1 MMESQERVQPIVVAK
16 PLRAREMLTTVI
28 HKDMLGAMR
37 LVPEML
43 ENQKEA
49 NAEIYHE
56 GYVDGK
62 LYLVPDQNLQAM
74 RDIIN
79 LKMRK
84 KQSSVIKP
92 QTSLEEP
99 TQYNEFTTK
108 LDILLDKLDQ
118 LSWSSEDE
126 TTLEH
131 EAPEKTDDSKIKSV
145 MDETKA
151 ERSGKSSSQDIFMI
165 SKQATNESKNIE
177 VLDDQAK
184 NTRKSGSET
193 QKKSILHKQ
202 YGESEISES
211 KSDDSSGAGKS
222 SLPKEVYTY
231 GKPIVK
237 TKDEDILH
245 TKFKE
250 DKPSRFSS
258 DEFAVSNKDE
268 GFSHK
273 KFKERDSSKYSS
285 GRSVLETLGEEVLGK
300 RDETEELTNS
310 EATEISDK
318 HGFETKDE
326 RSFNK
331 RYKISK
337 PSTLSKTDSCDNVV
351 AEEKNAKSE
360 KYDGYRKSSKDKW
373 LEGKSEQ
380 IKLDKALNES
390 NKTSYIKNGI
400 PPILDEKIKYKK
412 VKPLVSL
419 EKEPFS
425 SKTALKLH
433 DKLSDNIIIP
443 ERKHAGVKHK
453 TKFPVDSLKMY
464 EPSYTTEVC
473 RLIIS
478 GHFKHGT
485 TPIFI
490 IQQNNNGSNIL
501 GKHIPD
507 FKSHKKEGN
516 IDIFLS
522 GKFFT
527 ENILMEKTKNSPA
540 VINIEPNKIIIDDK
554 SKIHKEKFKDV
565 YNLGPIDIVL
575 EGEFIKD
582 KLTSKFTPVLS
593 LEITKPI
600 HLKDG
605 LEQFQDIP
613 TTVLFSRN
621 TDTPFSK
628 RNLFDEKSPREDD
641 LQEVSTKTT
650 SKKEKHVHYEEGQE
664 VKTIEEL
671 ENLQTEKDQEREGL
685 LKRIIGNKLF
695 TILSLV
701 KNKKNITTN
710 DKPIDEFNQS
720 SQFLRTKCSRKRENA
735 ATMRKSYMKGRKT
748 KPLMISDRPS
758 AERIVPDATIEIF
771 HTNEDIKSPF
781 TGRKNIGSEI
791 SPSPKGSTNTKGS
804 VKSPPRRKRK
814 DKNQAIVENPI
825 LAQMQEFFIT

>member
-1 MMESQERVQPIVVAK
+1 MESQERIQPIVVAK

-28 HKDMLGAMR
+28 RKDMLDAMR
-37 LVPEML
+37 VVPVKPLSGNKAPVSEK
-43 ENQKEA
+43 QKEA

-56 GYVDGK
+56 GYVNGK

-84 KQSSVIKP
+84 KHSSVVKP

-131 EAPEKTDDSKIKSV
+131 KAPEKSDGSKIKSV
-145 MDETKA
+145 LGQTKG
-151 ERSGKSSSQDIFMI
+151 ERSGKSSSQDIFMT
-165 SKQATNESKNIE
+165 SNQATNESKNIE
-177 VLDDQAK
+177 IVDDLAK
-184 NTRKSGSET
+184 KTLKSGSER
-193 QKKSILHKQ
+193 QKESILHKL
-202 YGESEISES
+202 YGKSEESKS
-211 KSDDSSGAGKS
+211 KSDDSSGVAMP
-222 SLPKEVYTY
+222 SLSKEVYTY

-237 TKDEDILH
+237 AKDEDILH

-250 DKPSRFSS
+250 DKSSRLKGF
-258 DEFAVSNKDE
+258 DKFVVSNKDE
-268 GFSHK
+268 GFPQK

-285 GRSVLETLGEEVLGK
+285 GRSILETLRDEVLDK
-300 RDETEELTNS
+300 RNKTEELTNS
-310 EATEISDK
+310 GGTEISDK
-318 HGFETKDE
+318 HGFETEDE

-331 RYKISK
+331 RYKKGK
-337 PSTLSKTDSCDNVV
+337 PSTLSRTDNCGNVV
-351 AEEKNAKSE
+351 AEEKNDKSE
-360 KYDGYRKSSKDKW
+360 TYDRQRKSSKDKR
-373 LEGKSEQ
+373 LEGKTEQ
-380 IKLDKALNES
+380 IKLDKAPSES
-390 NKTSYIKNGI
+390 GTTSYIKPSSL

-412 VKPLVSL
+412 VRPLVSL
-419 EKEPFS
+419 EKEHCLSNP
-425 SKTALKLH
+425 ALKLH
-433 DKLSDNIIIP
+433 NELSDNIIIP
-443 ERKHAGVKHK
+443 ER
-453 TKFPVDSLKMY
+453 KMY

-507 FKSHKKEGN
+507 FKTHKKEGN
-516 IDIFLS
+516 IDIVLS

-527 ENILMEKTKNSPA
+527 ENILIEKTKNSPA
-540 VINIEPNKIIIDDK
+540 VINIKPNKIIIDHK
-554 SKIHKEKFKDV
+554 SKIHREKFKDV

-605 LEQFQDIP
+605 LEEFQDIP

-621 TDTPFSK
+621 AVATTPFSK
-628 RNLFDEKSPREDD
+628 KEVFDDKRPRKDD
-641 LQEVSTKTT
+641 LQEVDSYIT
-650 SKKEKHVHYEEGQE
+650 SKKEKHVHYGEGQE
-664 VKTIEEL
+664 VRAIEEL
-671 ENLQTEKDQEREGL
+671 ENLQTEKDQERKGI

-695 TILSLV
+695 KILTNSILS
-701 KNKKNITTN
+701 KNKKNTTTN
-710 DKPIDEFNQS
+710 DKPTDELNQS
-720 SQFLRTKCSRKRENA
+720 SQLLRTKCSRKRENA
-735 ATMRKSYMKGRKT
+735 AIRRKPYMKGRKT
-748 KPLMISDRPS
+748 KPLLSNERPS
-758 AERIVPDATIEIF
+758 AERIVPDSKIEMF
-771 HTNEDIKSPF
+771 HTNEENKSSF
-781 TGRKNIGSEI
+781 TGRKNTGNEVSS
-791 SPSPKGSTNTKGS
+791 SPNIKGS
-804 VKSPPRRKRK
+804 VKSAPRRKK
-814 DKNQAIVENPI
+814 KSHTIVENPI